1 MTSGTRRALQR
12 WLKRGV
18 LALGVLAGGA
28 VIIVLV
34 LVFLLLFPSIRSKA
48 LRVGLS
54 HANASLPGSLTVRKA
69 SWPSIGTI
77 DLEGIEWID
86 GSDSLASADRVYM
99 SVELTSFLKRDIRV
113 ESAVVEGLSADI
125 PGITARFSQSHER
138 RPEKKKGESVF
149 PRSGSLPFLPSVAVE
164 QIRVTA
170 PAIRVSD
177 ATVMNDVTIDAGI
190 DISYGTAPWLRVDTL
205 KVRGP
210 EGTWRI
216 DELTLYIAPDRGV
229 IKSHGKGAVSPSWP
243 AYLSLSPLGRDHFRL
258 ILTTSE
264 TAASPADVGVDLD
277 LTLAREAVRVRSVS
291 FDGRV
296 RTPGIRELSKDPEFA
311 ARVEGLPDLDGLGLG
326 LRGTIVFGEEFKVDL
341 SCVIEKN
348 NWLDSGEFLLKYNQ
362 EGLLLDKIV
371 IAMPGL
377 SLAGEASINADSVKA
392 SAKLRVRDTR
402 WAEILL
408 PDVELP
414 EPLSATISANA
425 ARAAGHPTVRAD
437 LSAEGDVAGFSLDR
451 FHVQSELSLDGAAPS
466 RVVLTTETMGVHV
479 GFAAEILRKPDIA
492 VSVTPIVLREA
503 PFSPSSIV
511 FSSEE
516 AGTIRYSPAN
526 KNISFDG
533 VRVTGDFGDLAVDA
547 ELDSRR
553 QGLFSLAYRL
563 RTPPAIIARALE
575 LSEESNQ
582 QFRNDWAIDAPFS
595 VDIEGELALADGP
608 HIAASGT
615 FALPG
620 PRNLA
625 LLLPDSAKIDDLGPL
640 AGNFSLSTTPG
651 EQGID
656 FDTTADLGATEW
668 IDSSAVHVI
677 KRGSVVVI
685 DTAGVAFEGTAVGV
699 SGTVERGVFD
709 VTANVVVS
717 DSKWVRRFSRSVP
730 DVTLRGKAHSR
741 GTPQRPTLDAKVEGS
756 IEGTSYRV
764 PQFTA
769 IVGLDTTRVTAVVR
783 APRGIST
790 PQLQLDRI
798 DAVLSS
804 IGGRAGIFPVRLSLD
819 AAGEKLALH
828 QSLRADTVGGVSVE
842 VDTLDFTLGG
852 KNLRAQKPFRIRLGS
867 DPQSISIEDV
877 DLAGTLGTVR
887 MFGSL
892 RPDSSNVSG
901 AVTITLPE
909 EPPPALTRPHL
920 WPKRLDLE
928 FKAKGTHDVAARLDV
943 RGFMLV
949 DQSRPTLHV
958 EISGDADG
966 IAGAFSVADS
976 SGEIVSSHG
985 RFPASVRI
993 YPPSLILRDGPI
1005 SFDALLNRLPAVTR
1019 VISLAGKIPRDEIIR
1034 IGGHVAAGGTAAS
1047 PTGFASLSFEF
1058 TDWPKMS
1065 QYRAE
1070 FEAGMGAPTCVDSLE
1085 KQHGASV
1092 SPELKAAWEE
1102 EGGRGLAA
1110 LLRLEREG
1118 RTVLTARARY
1128 PLHLSLHPPVV
1139 GTREGGRVDVRV
1151 ESDEIPLADF
1161 DPLLP
1166 LNIGLGGL
1174 VTVKITGSG
1183 PPEDIALDGAL
1194 KTEGVE
1200 VSVAQT
1206 ARLVA
1211 KSDIRLS
1218 GSSRRP
1224 TIKGEVEITSGVIR
1238 VPDMPKDLHALDG
1251 KALLSRD
1258 SLAVA
1263 GRDTAAAV
1271 EAEPD
1276 RPDQKEERRIEP
1288 DIDVSI
1294 HIPSG
1299 FWIRGK
1305 GLDVEFSGDLQV
1317 KQKAGKPIITGEL
1330 RALRGNLVV
1339 LGRTLDLERGTVTFY
1354 GGDEVDPSLDIV
1366 LKTDV
1371 DGNKIQILLAGT
1383 VQKPQVSMTSEPDM
1397 SETDIMAV
1405 LLFGRTFN
1413 DLDDDQADLVR
1424 QRSAEM
1430 IASLGAAKLQ
1440 KELGGQLGVDIV
1452 TVKSIGKD
1460 NESTALSFGKYLDA
1474 RTLLSYAY
1482 SLDSEARSFVS
1493 LEYFLKGRFVIE
1505 STYDN
1510 EGIGS
1515 LGAGWSKDY

>member
-1 MTSGTRRALQR
+1 MAGGTRSTLRL
-12 WLKRGV
+12 WLKRSV
-18 LALGVLAGGA
+18 LGLGALAGGA
-28 VIIVLV
+28 VIIALV

-48 LRVGLS
+48 VREGLS
-54 HANASLPGSLTVRKA
+54 RATSTLPGSLTVRKA
-69 SWPSIGTI
+69 SWPSIATI

-99 SVELTSFLKRDIRV
+99 SVELTSFLTRDIRV
-113 ESAVVEGLSADI
+113 ESAFIERLSADI
-125 PGITARFSQSHER
+125 PALTARFSQSHR
-138 RPEKKKGESVF
+138 PSPEKEKGRSVF

-164 QIRVTA
+164 RIRVTA
-170 PAIRVSD
+170 PAIRVSN
-177 ATVMNDVTIDAGI
+177 ATTVNDVTIDAGI
-190 DISYGTAPWLRVDTL
+190 DISYGTAPWMRVDTL

-243 AYLSLSPLGRDHFRL
+243 AYLSLSPLGTDHFRL
-258 ILTTSE
+258 ILTTNE
-264 TAASPADVGVDLD
+264 TAASPADVGADLD
-277 LTLAREAVRVRSVS
+277 LTLAREGVRVRSVS

-296 RTPGIRELSKDPEFA
+296 RTPGIRALSKDPEFA

-326 LRGTIVFGEEFKVDL
+326 LRGTVGFARGLNADL
-341 SCVIEKN
+341 SCAIEKN

-362 EGLLLDKIV
+362 EGFLLDKIV

-377 SLAGEASINADSVKA
+377 SLAGEASVNADSVKA
-392 SAKLRVRDTR
+392 SAEARVRDTR

-414 EPLSATISANA
+414 EPLSATISVSA

-437 LSAEGDVAGFSLDR
+437 LSAEGDAAGFSLDR

-492 VSVTPIVLREA
+492 VSLTPIVIREA
-503 PFSPSSIV
+503 PFSLSSIV
-511 FSSEE
+511 FSRED
-516 AGTIRYSPAN
+516 AGTIRYSTVN
-526 KNISFDG
+526 KNISVDG

-553 QGLFSLAYRL
+553 QGAFSLGYRL
-563 RTPPAIIARALE
+563 RTPPAILAAALKV
-575 LSEESNQ
+575 SEENRQ
-582 QFRNDWAIDAPFS
+582 RFVKDWAIDAPFS
-595 VDIEGELALADGP
+595 VDIEGALALADGP
-608 HIAASGT
+608 HVTASGA

-625 LLLPDSAKIDDLGPL
+625 LLLPDSARIDDLGPL
-640 AGNFSLSTTPG
+640 AGNFSLSTIPG
-651 EQGID
+651 AKGID
-656 FDTTADLGATEW
+656 FDTTVDLGATKW

-677 KRGSVVVI
+677 KRGPVVVI
-685 DTAGVAFEGTAVGV
+685 DTAGVALEGTAAGV
-699 SGTVERGVFD
+699 SGTVQHGVFD
-709 VTANVVVS
+709 VAANVAAPH
-717 DSKWVRRFSRSVP
+717 SKWVKRFSRSAP
-730 DVTLRGKAHSR
+730 DVGLRGNAHFR
-741 GTPQRPTLDAKVEGS
+741 GTPQRPTLDAKVEGF

-764 PQFTA
+764 PEFTA
-769 IVGLDTTRVTAVVR
+769 IVGFDTTRVTAVVR

-790 PQLQLDRI
+790 PHLQLDRV

-804 IGGRAGIFPVRLSLD
+804 IDGRAGIFPVRFTLD
-819 AAGEKLALH
+819 TAGEKLTLH
-828 QSLRADTVGGVSVE
+828 QSFRADTAGGVSVE

-852 KNLRAQKPFRIRLGS
+852 KDLRAQKPFRIRLGS

-892 RPDSSNVSG
+892 RPDGSNASG

-909 EPPPALTRPHL
+909 EPPPALARPHL

-928 FKAKGTHDVAARLDV
+928 FDAKGTHDVAARLDV
-943 RGFMLV
+943 RGVMLV

-958 EISGDADG
+958 EISSDADG
-966 IAGAFSVADS
+966 IEGALSVADS
-976 SGEIVSSHG
+976 SGEIVASHG
-985 RFPASVRI
+985 RFPALVRI
-993 YPPSLILRDGPI
+993 YPPSLVLRDGPI

-1019 VISLAGKIPRDEIIR
+1019 LIGPAGKIPRDEIIR

-1047 PTGFASLSFEF
+1047 PNGFASFSFEF

-1065 QYRAE
+1065 QYHAKL
-1070 FEAGMGAPTCVDSLE
+1070 EAGLGAPTCVDSLE
-1085 KQHGASV
+1085 RQHGASV
-1092 SPELKAAWEE
+1092 SPELKAEWEE
-1102 EGGRGLAA
+1102 QGGRGLSAF
-1110 LLRLEREG
+1110 LQLEREG
-1118 RTVLTARARY
+1118 RAVLTARARY
-1128 PLHLSLHPPVV
+1128 PLHLSLHPPVAQASKD
-1139 GTREGGRVDVRV
+1139 GRVDVRV
-1151 ESDEIPLADF
+1151 ESEEIPLADF

-1166 LNIGLGGL
+1166 LNVGLGGL

-1183 PPEDIALDGAL
+1183 PPEDFALDGAL
-1194 KTEGVE
+1194 NTKDFE
-1200 VSVAQT
+1200 VSVAQK

-1211 KSDIRLS
+1211 QSDIRLS

-1224 TIKGEVEITSGVIR
+1224 TIKGEVDIRSGLIR
-1238 VPDMPKDLHALDG
+1238 VPDMPKNLHALEG
-1251 KALLSRD
+1251 TALLWHD

-1271 EAEPD
+1271 ETEPH
-1276 RPDQKEERRIEP
+1276 RLEEKQQRRIEP

-1305 GLDVEFSGDLQV
+1305 GLDVELSGNLEV
-1317 KQKAGKPIITGEL
+1317 KQKGGKPIVTGEL
-1330 RALRGNLVV
+1330 RALRGSLVV
-1339 LGRTLDLERGTVTFY
+1339 LGRTLDLERGTVTFF
-1354 GGDEVDPSLDIV
+1354 GGDEVNPSLDIV
-1366 LKTDV
+1366 LTTNV
-1371 DGNKIQILLAGT
+1371 DDNKIQILLAGT

-1397 SETDIMAV
+1397 SETDIMSV
-1405 LLFGRTFN
+1405 LLFGRTFD
-1413 DLDDDQADLVR
+1413 DLEDDQADLVR

-1452 TVKSIGKD
+1452 TVKSVGKD
-1460 NESTALSFGKYLDA
+1460 NESTALSFGKYLNT

-1482 SLDSEARSFVS
+1482 SLDTEARSFVS
-1493 LEYFLKGRFVIE
+1493 LEYFLKGRFVIA

-1510 EGIGS
+1510 EGQGS
-1515 LGAGWSKDY
+1515 LGVVWSKDY